1 MMSGET
7 LAWRRTA
14 AKGWSIAGLGTALL
28 LAQAGGAAAFPL
40 IDPTNQ
46 DQVPQG
52 TDLASPD
59 AQTLQHQL
67 QLANGFGAPVGG
79 GWTIVPRLNVD
90 EMFTDNVLQ
99 LNSPRR
105 WDLVTLVTPG
115 ISVAGDLP
123 RLQVK
128 LDYNPTL
135 SLAARTDSQ
144 DAISQS
150 LNGTALL
157 TLVPDLAFVDLRA
170 LASVQSTSGLLAGT
184 SAGNAGTS
192 TTPTNNTVGLSN
204 EDRTQTSNFE
214 ISPYLL
220 HKFGDIGT
228 GKLGVS
234 ASETQYATSTGF
246 AASPFPTGG
255 GQGGRQLTTEEIGQ
269 FTTGAFLERF
279 SDAFS
284 VDLTQTTASANSV
297 ISAQGNVTAI
307 PTTNFSSRRDV
318 IQDQLNYAANRWA
331 TIFGTIGHENISY
344 SQTLAQKINDVTWS
358 LGVTLTPNPDSS
370 LTVSYGHQNGS
381 NSFQASAHY
390 ALTARTTVSGSYAQ
404 TLGTELQQVESEVQF
419 GIIGPNG
426 QFISGANGQP
436 LIFNGFEANN
446 VLAVYRF
453 NTFSMNIQTTLDR
466 DTMSL
471 GVVLGN
477 QTTTGGVPS
486 SSTFDTFTAQWQ
498 HSLRPDLTLNSAIT
512 YTKQTQTG
520 GQQCFGTL
528 LDVCGGSNFGDSTGY
543 FVTSVLNYTLTDS
556 LSTHVRLSFY
566 DRMSPLVIDRYYQSL
581 LLVGFTKTF

>member
-1 MMSGET
+1 MMSGES

-28 LAQAGGAAAFPL
+28 LAQAGSAAAFPL

-46 DQVPQG
+46 DQVPAG

-67 QLANGFGAPVGG
+67 QLANGFGAPPGG

-128 LDYNPTL
+128 FDYNPTL

-144 DAISQS
+144 DAISQA

-157 TLVPDLAFVDLRA
+157 TLVPDLAFVDVRA

-192 TTPTNNTVGLSN
+192 TTPTNNTIGLSN
-204 EDRTQTSNFE
+204 KDRTQTSNFE

-220 HKFGDIGT
+220 HKFGDFGT

-234 ASETQYATSTGF
+234 ASETQYTTSTGF

-255 GQGGRQLTTEEIGQ
+255 GQGGKQFTTEQIAQ
-269 FTTGAFLERF
+269 FTTGTFLERF

-284 VDLTQTTASANSV
+284 VDLSQTTSSANSLLN
-297 ISAQGNVTAI
+297 AQGNVTAI
-307 PTTNFSSRRDV
+307 PTATFNSRRDI
-318 IQDQLNYAANRWA
+318 IQDQLNYAVNRWA
-331 TIFGTIGHENISY
+331 AVFGTIGHENISY
-344 SQTLAQKINDVTWS
+344 SQTLAQKINDMTWS
-358 LGVTLTPNPDSS
+358 FGVTLTPNPDSS
-370 LTVSYGHQNGS
+370 LTVSYGHQNGG
-381 NSFQASAHY
+381 NSIQASTHY

-404 TLGTELQQVESEVQF
+404 TLGTELQQVESQVQL

-426 QFISGANGQP
+426 QFINGANGQP
-436 LIFNGFEANN
+436 LVFNAFELNN
-446 VLAVYRF
+446 VQAVYRF

-466 DTMSL
+466 DTFSL
-471 GVVLGN
+471 GLVLGN
-477 QTTTGGVPS
+477 QSTAGGIPS
-486 SSTFDTFTAQWQ
+486 SSTFDTVTAEWR
-498 HSLRPDLTLNSAIT
+498 HSLRPDLTLDTAIT
-512 YTKQTQTG
+512 YSKQTQTG
-520 GQQCFGTL
+520 GQQCIGTL
-528 LDVCGGSNFGDSTGY
+528 LFECGGANFGDSTSY
-543 FVTSVLNYTLTDS
+543 FATSVLNYTLTDS
-556 LSTHVRLSFY
+556 LSTHMRLSFY
-566 DRMSPLVIDRYYQSL
+566 DRMSPVALDRYYQSL